1 MDDQGRQ
8 ASGTLAGIQINGNQY
23 PVTVGSGLTLINGTL
38 SSSAAG
44 GPTIG
49 DAVSGG
55 TAGGVLY
62 VDASAKLADAAGVQI
77 DPADG
82 RLFSTTPI
90 ASPGT
95 FGSTTRVSWG
105 IVNGRPGIVAEVNG
119 SWNWSFDFDG
129 AHAYLTANGT
139 NLGLW
144 DVSTGA
150 YFYAGVSVQA
160 QDATGTIRTS
170 GTVKSGLSD
179 NAAATWKGYAA
190 LAAHDVNDGGTPREG
205 VRAGSDG
212 AQPLVGFFGTAPI
225 ARPSLTYSRAT
236 ENAAQTQLRTAL
248 ASLGLVADNT
258 TA

>member
-1 MDDQGRQ
+1 MDDQGRL
-8 ASGTLAGIQINGNQY
+8 ASGTLAGIQLDGKGY
-23 PVTVGSGLTLINGTL
+23 PVTVGPGLTLVKGTL
-38 SSSAAG
+38 SASAAG

-62 VDASAKLADAAGVQI
+62 VDASAKLAEAAGVQI

-105 IVNGRPGIVAEVNG
+105 IVDGRPGIVAEVGG

-129 AHAYLTANGT
+129 AHAYLAANGT

-212 AQPLVGFFGTAPI
+212 AQPLVGFFGTAPVAKGAI
-225 ARPSLTYSRAT
+225 TGSRGGNAALASLLTY
-236 ENAAQTQLRTAL
+236 L
-248 ASLGLVADNT
+248 ASLGLITDSS